1 MELISIIL
9 PVYNGEQLIERCIES
24 ILKQTYKNFELII
37 VNDGSTDKTLEKIQ
51 KYEDERIRII
61 NQSQQGTGQAR
72 NAGLKE
78 VLGDYVCFIDSDDTV
93 DENFLKIMYELIKP
107 NNAQIVACS
116 YKENKNVV
124 HNLNKEQGLQYLIS
138 LPEKIPMSVWGKLF
152 TKKSIENIQFDKVNH
167 FEDIK
172 FITEVFIKSDKIV
185 YIEKKL
191 YNYIQRENSRSKYFK
206 GDDRMKACLEN
217 VKLVE
222 SVCPTLTDSY
232 ITYSLFNSIAIANRM
247 ILNNFYNDELLKNV
261 KVTVKD
267 NIKSVKK
274 SQYNFLKK
282 MQIYLFNWNFSVYK
296 KVYSLE
302 NKIGGKN

>member
-93 DENFLKIMYELIKP
+93 DENFLKTMYELIKQ
-107 NNAQIVACS
+107 NNAQVVAFS
-116 YKENKNVV
+116 YKENKDIV
-124 HNLNKEQGLQYLIS
+124 HNLNKEQGLKYLIS
-138 LPEKIPMSVWGKLF
+138 LPEKIPMSVCGKLF
-152 TKKSIENIQFDKVNH
+152 TRKSIENIQFDKVNH

-222 SVCPTLTDSY
+222 NVCPTLTDSY

-247 ILNNFYNDELLKNV
+247 ILNNSYNDELLKNV

-282 MQIYLFNWNFSVYK
+282 MQIYLFNWNFGIYK
-296 KVYSLE
+296 KAYSLK

>member
-37 VNDGSTDKTLEKIQ
+37 VTDGSTDKTLEKIQ

-93 DENFLKIMYELIKP
+93 DENFLKTMYELIKQ
-107 NNAQIVACS
+107 NNAQVVACS
-116 YKENKNVV
+116 YKENKDIV
-124 HNLNKEQGLQYLIS
+124 HNLNKEQGLKYLIS
-138 LPEKIPMSVWGKLF
+138 LPEKIPMSVCGKLL
-152 TKKSIENIQFDKVNH
+152 TRKSIESIQFDKVNH

-172 FITEVFIKSDKIV
+172 FITEVFVKSDKIV

-222 SVCPTLTDSY
+222 NVCPTLTDSY
-232 ITYSLFNSIAIANRM
+232 ITYSLFNSIAIA
-247 ILNNFYNDELLKNV
+247 KAV
-261 KVTVKD
+261 
-267 NIKSVKK
+267 
-274 SQYNFLKK
+274 
-282 MQIYLFNWNFSVYK
+282 
-296 KVYSLE
+296 SL
-302 NKIGGKN
+302 

>member
-51 KYEDERIRII
+51 KYKDERIRII

-107 NNAQIVACS
+107 NNAQVVACS

-124 HNLNKEQGLQYLIS
+124 YNLNKEQGLQYLIS
-138 LPEKIPMSVWGKLF
+138 LPEKIPMSVCGKLF

-247 ILNNFYNDELLKNV
+247 ILNDSYNDELLKNV

-282 MQIYLFNWNFSVYK
+282 MQIYLFNWNFGVYK
-296 KVYSLE
+296 KAYSF
-302 NKIGGKN
+302 KK